1 MAAEIELELA
11 AAAPI
16 SSPPWPGAAK
26 EPVRRY
32 VVPVDAGVDALEA
45 VDVHVTGPGAG
56 GATAR
61 SRAAVLFGAH
71 LVWAGVVP
79 AAPRAPRLTCGG
91 INLLRARADG
101 REVVLLVSAPADADV
116 RVVAT
121 VRPKLEGG
129 EAVPFA
135 ARSLFFMG

>member
-1 MAAEIELELA
+1 MDARSTHLEIELELA
-11 AAAPI
+11 AAAAAVA
-16 SSPPWPGAAK
+16 WPAAK

-32 VVPVDAGVDALEA
+32 VVPVDVASVDALEA

-56 GATAR
+56 AR

-91 INLLRARADG
+91 INLLRARAEK
-101 REVVLLVSAPADADV
+101 REVVLMVSAPADADV

-129 EAVPFA
+129 EAAAFA